1 LDRFRLLEDSLDRS
15 KLLDGKGLLVSGL
28 MVTEESSVRTG
39 ALLTAGNA
47 GAAALTVGSAT
58 GGAMT
63 GLAATML
70 GGSTGG
76 LVTGL
81 KLAAGGSAAGAVMA
95 GLAAMA
101 ALGRAGVAL
110 VPRLLA
116 KAVSVGLLAVVVPS
130 LALFNASTPLVLAG
144 SGFVPM
150 PLRLTEEST
159 FSVLALPGSAG
170 PITGLLAITALAGVA
185 IGLMGAAG
193 TAGFAV
199 TGMGNAGDGAG

>member
-81 KLAAGGSAAGAVMA
+81 KLAAGGTAGA